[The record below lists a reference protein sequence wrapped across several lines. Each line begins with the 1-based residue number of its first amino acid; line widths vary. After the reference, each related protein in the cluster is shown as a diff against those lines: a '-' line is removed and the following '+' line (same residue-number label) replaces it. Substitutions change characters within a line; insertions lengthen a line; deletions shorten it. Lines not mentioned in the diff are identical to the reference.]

1 VRRALILISALALAA
16 TGVRP
21 AAAGPAGQRGGPAA
35 DPDHVARPL
44 MDAVAGRRRNGPLL
58 SVMLLVVV
66 ACIAAGCTQGRSQ
79 TVSARGTPAAEPTQ
93 ESTTSS
99 APAVSV
105 PLPEPPVTIPA
116 LPLPTPTT
124 RPPTTTTRPRP
135 TTTLPPVD
143 TVGRPAAYA
152 AAYAGARPDY
162 GIVVPISVAGTAG
175 TPIVVRG
182 TPARMA
188 VTGDGNTLLVANRNG
203 YLTSIDTATNSR
215 RYDIAVCP
223 SAYAV
228 AVTPDGN
235 TAWVTCEN
243 DHTVVP
249 VDLLRRQALDPVAVG
264 YQPYTVII
272 TGDGRTVYI
281 VNYNGSSPSDPE
293 GTVIPV
299 NAITRTPGPPIRLRH
314 RREASTAALTSD
326 GRTLYVLAEAISSID
341 GGMAKGDVFAID
353 TATNTIVGEFP
364 TNCLAP
370 RSIAI
375 TADATT
381 GYLSCPQHIAAITLD
396 HYSEPEPALAHDS
409 RAVAL
414 SPDGKTLYSADTV
427 GDLVEIVDPATMR
440 SCGYVKA
447 NGVQSLV
454 VVPGVMPSVPCV
466 KPD

>member
-1 VRRALILISALALAA
+1 
-16 TGVRP
+16 
-21 AAAGPAGQRGGPAA
+21 
-35 DPDHVARPL
+35 
-44 MDAVAGRRRNGPLL
+44 
-58 SVMLLVVV
+58 
-66 ACIAAGCTQGRSQ
+66 
-79 TVSARGTPAAEPTQ
+79 
-93 ESTTSS
+93 
-99 APAVSV
+99 
-105 PLPEPPVTIPA
+105 
-116 LPLPTPTT
+116 
-124 RPPTTTTRPRP
+124 
-135 TTTLPPVD
+135 VD
-143 TVGRPAAYA
+143 TVRRPAAYA

-162 GIVVPISVAGTAG
+162 GIVVPISAAGTAG
-175 TPIVVRG
+175 SPIVVRG

-188 VTGDGNTLLVANRNG
+188 VTADGNTLLVANRNG

-228 AVTPDGN
+228 AVTPDAT

-243 DHTVVP
+243 DRTVVP

-264 YQPYTVII
+264 YQPDTVVI

-299 NAITRTPGPPIRLRH
+299 DAITRTAGPPIRLRH
-314 RREASTAALTSD
+314 RREASTAALTAD

-353 TATNTIVGEFP
+353 TATDAIVREFP
-364 TNCLAP
+364 TSCLAP
-370 RSIAI
+370 AASPSPPTQLPATSVARSTSPPQPSTT
-375 TADATT
+375 TANRDR
-381 GYLSCPQHIAAITLD
+381 
-396 HYSEPEPALAHDS
+396 LAHDS

-447 NGVQSLV
+447 YGVVSLV
-454 VVPGVMPSVPCV
+454 VVPGVVPSAPCV
-466 KPD
+466 KPN